1 MRKTSTPPNI
11 NQIRA
16 FGRVFCCQLSNQLS
30 IRILIFTLC
39 EWLILSYRSRKTQ
52 SGLSVGDISS
62 GLLPGFLLML
72 ALRFAAPPD
81 INMVVF
87 VCLSLAGL
95 AHACDFYRRYKQQSS
110 H

>member
-1 MRKTSTPPNI
+1 MLVDSLPLI
-11 NQIRA
+11 WVDA
-16 FGRVFCCQLSNQLS
+16 
-30 IRILIFTLC
+30 ILIFTLC
-39 EWLILSYRSRKTQ
+39 EWLILSYRSHKTQ
-52 SGLSVGDISS
+52 SGLSVGDISF

-95 AHACDFYRRYKQQSS
+95 AHAGDFYRRYKQ
-110 H
+110 HAKIGGNRK

>member
-1 MRKTSTPPNI
+1 MLVDSLPLI
-11 NQIRA
+11 WVDA
-16 FGRVFCCQLSNQLS
+16 
-30 IRILIFTLC
+30 ILIFTLC

-52 SGLSVGDISS
+52 IGLSFGDITF

-81 INMVVF
+81 ISVVVF

-95 AHACDFYRRYKQQSS
+95 AHACDFYRRYKKLVEISEDRK
-110 H
+110 